1 MASLNGGTHFTVLV
15 LVAICEEETSAGK
28 EERGRKQ
35 LNSIIIGHIQEI

>member
-1 MASLNGGTHFTVLV
+1 MVAHTLRVLV

-35 LNSIIIGHIQEI
+35 LNSIIIGHSKEI